1 MLFILRVITC
11 LEHFIV
17 ELHEVEQMY
26 DKAVC
31 DLLAILLVQS
41 LEITAASKALS
52 YRLTNK

>member
-1 MLFILRVITC
+1 MLFILRVITG
-11 LEHFIV
+11 LGHFIV